1 MYNFNKRANKRVVA
15 IVGIILVFALLVT
28 SVVAVLVF

>member
-15 IVGIILVFALLVT
+15 VVGILLVFALLVT
-28 SVVAVLVF
+28 SVMAVIVF

>member
-15 IVGIILVFALLVT
+15 FVGIILVFALLVT